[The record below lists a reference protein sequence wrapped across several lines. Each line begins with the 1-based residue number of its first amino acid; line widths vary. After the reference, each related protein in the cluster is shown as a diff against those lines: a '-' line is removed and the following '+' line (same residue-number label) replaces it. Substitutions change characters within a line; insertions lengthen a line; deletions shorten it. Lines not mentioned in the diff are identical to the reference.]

1 MLKSVPLPP
10 GDRLTA
16 RARAFAYPEFS
27 AAARAIIAANEAEA
41 TQTQLHPPFLL
52 EAARR
57 QTGLADFGNAPLVE
71 PLNALCRSLREELE
85 FHALGKFYL
94 FRQLLGLLSMR
105 LRLVDLWTRRPEIL
119 ELPIERPLIVIGLP
133 RSGTTILHRLLAR
146 DPMLRSAPFW
156 ELSMPLPPG
165 DPEAAPAESDPGP
178 DPRIALVQS
187 GLDTLHTMAPDLAQM
202 HEIQVDEPDEDISLL
217 VYAFSSM
224 LFEWSYMV
232 PGYSRYYRSADQT
245 EGYRFFKRVLQTLQ
259 WLRGGRR
266 WVLKAPQ
273 HLEQLGPLL
282 TVFPD
287 ATLIQTHRDPVTAI
301 VSLASLTTYGVRR
314 YFDHPN
320 PHAIGGNIADIVERL
335 LRAGVAGRAGR
346 EGRFVDIAF
355 ADLLADP
362 IGCVRSIYAAS
373 DDVLT
378 GGAEARM
385 QSWIADNRQD
395 KHGGHDY
402 AAEDFGLDVDALRG
416 RLKFY
421 QDRFDVPTDRR
432 FVRVAA

>member
-1 MLKSVPLPP
+1 MLKSRLLPAW
-10 GDRLTA
+10 DRLTP

-27 AAARAIIAANEAEA
+27 PAARGIIAARMAEA
-41 TQTQLHPPFLL
+41 S
-52 EAARR
+52 AARLDPDHLMALAR
-57 QTGLADFGNAPLVE
+57 SDTGLDDFGDTPLAE
-71 PLNALCRSLREELE
+71 PLTVLARSLEEELD
-85 FHALGKFYL
+85 FHALGKSFL
-94 FRQLLGLLSMR
+94 ERQLRGVLGTR
-105 LRLVDLWTRRPEIL
+105 LRLVDLWKLRPEIL
-119 ELPIERPLIVIGLP
+119 EQPIERPLIIIGLP

-156 ELSMPLPPG
+156 ELSMPLPVG
-165 DPEAAPAESDPGP
+165 DPQAPPAEP
-178 DPRIALVQS
+178 DPRIAMVQA

-217 VYAFSSM
+217 VYGFSSM

-232 PGYSRYYRSADQT
+232 PGYSRYYQGVDQT

-335 LRAGVAGRAGR
+335 LSAGVAGRAGR
-346 EGRFVDIAF
+346 ESRFVDIAF

-362 IGCVRSIYAAS
+362 IGCVRTIYAAS
-373 DDVLT
+373 GDVLT
-378 GGAEARM
+378 GDAEARM
-385 QSWIADNRQD
+385 QSWIADNRQE
-395 KHGGHDY
+395 KHGRHDY
-402 AAEDFGLDVDALRG
+402 AAEDFGLDVAALRG

-421 QDRFDVPTDRR
+421 QDRFAVPTDRKFAR
-432 FVRVAA
+432 AVA

>member
-1 MLKSVPLPP
+1 MLKSAPLPAKET
-10 GDRLTA
+10 LTP

-27 AAARAIIAANEAEA
+27 AAARGIIAANQADA
-41 TQTQLHPPFLL
+41 SQMRLDPVFLL

-57 QTGLADFGNAPLVE
+57 QTGLSDFGDAPLIE
-71 PLNALCRSLREELE
+71 PLTVLCRSLREELE
-85 FHALGKFYL
+85 FHALGKSYL
-94 FRQLLGLLSMR
+94 FRQFLGLLSTR
-105 LRLVDLWTRRPEIL
+105 LRLVDLWKRRPEIL
-119 ELPIERPLIVIGLP
+119 EQPTPRPLIVIGLP

-165 DPEAAPAESDPGP
+165 DPEAAGAEP

-217 VYAFSSM
+217 VYGFSSM

-314 YFDHPN
+314 YFDHPD

-335 LRAGVAGRAGR
+335 LGAGVAGRSGR

-362 IGCVRSIYAAS
+362 IGCVRTIYAAS
-373 DDVLT
+373 SDVLT
-378 GGAEARM
+378 GEAEARM
-385 QSWIADNRQD
+385 RSWIADNRQE
-395 KHGGHDY
+395 KHGRHDY
-402 AAEDFGLDVDALRG
+402 AAEDFGLDVEALRE

-421 QDRFDVPTDRR
+421 QDRFDVPTDRKFAR
-432 FVRVAA
+432 AAT

>member
-1 MLKSVPLPP
+1 MLKSIPLPP
-10 GDRLTA
+10 GDSLTA
-16 RARAFAYPEFS
+16 RARAFAYPEFR
-27 AAARAIIAANEAEA
+27 AAARRIIAESEVDASQMRLDPA
-41 TQTQLHPPFLL
+41 FLL
-52 EAARR
+52 DAARR
-57 QTGLADFGNAPLVE
+57 QTGLSDFGDAPLIE
-71 PLNALCRSLREELE
+71 PLTVLCRSFREELE
-85 FHALGKFYL
+85 FHALGKSYL
-94 FRQLLGLLSMR
+94 FRQFLGLLSTR
-105 LRLVDLWTRRPEIL
+105 LRLVDLWKRRPEIL
-119 ELPIERPLIVIGLP
+119 DQPTPRPLIVIGLP

-165 DPEAAPAESDPGP
+165 DPEAPAAEP

-202 HEIQVDEPDEDISLL
+202 HEIQVGEPDEDISLL
-217 VYAFSSM
+217 VYGFSSM

-232 PGYSRYYRSADQT
+232 PGYSRYYQGTDQT
-245 EGYRFFKRVLQTLQ
+245 EGYRFFKQVLQTLQ
-259 WLRGGRR
+259 WLRGGGR

-320 PHAIGGNIADIVERL
+320 PHAIGGNIAAIVERL
-335 LRAGVAGRAGR
+335 LRAGVAGRGDR
-346 EGRFVDIAF
+346 DSRFVDIPF

-362 IGCVRSIYAAS
+362 IACVRKVYAAS
-373 DDVLT
+373 GDVLT
-378 GGAEARM
+378 EDTEARM
-385 QSWIADNRQD
+385 QAWIAENRQE
-395 KHGGHDY
+395 KHGRHDY
-402 AAEDFGLDVDALRG
+402 SAEDFGLDIEQLRG

-421 QDRFDVPTDRR
+421 QDRFAVPTDRK
-432 FVRVAA
+432 FVGAVA